1 MSEAEGTKSKHTVV
15 IADELWRRL
24 RIAAIEDGQDVSEI
38 LSRLAE
44 QYLKSR
50 RSGRRDR

>member
-1 MSEAEGTKSKHTVV
+1 MAESAKTKHTVV
-15 IADELWRRL
+15 MADELWRRL
-24 RIAAIEDGQDVSEI
+24 RIAAFEDGQDVSEI
-38 LSRLAE
+38 LTRLAE

>member
-1 MSEAEGTKSKHTVV
+1 MAEGEKSKHTVV
-15 IADELWRRL
+15 MADELWRRL
-24 RIAAIEDGQDVSEI
+24 RIAAFEDGQDVSEI

-44 QYLKSR
+44 QYLSR